1 MQQKTL
7 SIKIPVGIKS
17 LAEMMAMEEVE
28 VRFFP
33 KIEDLRAILKD
44 YNFNMLTKKV
54 LIEKLEALKAECL
67 EENFD
72 TYADGIGELVKAVQ
86 YRY

>member
-1 MQQKTL
+1 MQNVSL
-7 SIKIPVGIKS
+7 KIPVGIKS
-17 LAEMMAMEEVE
+17 LAEMMVMEEVE

-33 KIEDLRAILKD
+33 KIEDVRALLKD
-44 YNFNMLTKKV
+44 YNFGTLKKKV
-54 LIEKLEALKAECL
+54 LLEKLEIMKAECL

-72 TYADGIGELVKAVQ
+72 TYADGIGELIKAIQ

>member
-1 MQQKTL
+1 MQKSSL
-7 SIKIPVGIKS
+7 KVPVGIKS
-17 LAEMMAMEEVE
+17 LAQMMVMEEVE

-33 KIEDLRAILKD
+33 KIDDLRAILKD
-44 YNFNMLTKKV
+44 YNFNTLTKKA

-72 TYADGIGELVKAVQ
+72 QYADGIGELIKAIQ

>member
-1 MQQKTL
+1 MQ
-7 SIKIPVGIKS
+7 KISLKVPVGIKS

-33 KIEDLRAILKD
+33 KIEDVRALLKD
-44 YNFNMLTKKV
+44 YNFGTLKKKD
-54 LIEKLEALKAECL
+54 LIEKLEALKSECL

-72 TYADGIGELVKAVQ
+72 QYAEGVGELIKAIQ

>member
-1 MQQKTL
+1 MQ
-7 SIKIPVGIKS
+7 KISLKVPVGIKS

-33 KIEDLRAILKD
+33 KIEDVRALLKD
-44 YNFNMLTKKV
+44 YNFGTLKKKA
-54 LIEKLEALKAECL
+54 LIEKLETLKSECL

-72 TYADGIGELVKAVQ
+72 QYAEGVGELIKAIQ